1 MHSSHCQAVSRAAL
15 LFTSLAL
22 SSLSACDS
30 ARVRMGDPSAD
41 APIEGNAEI
50 EVIES
55 AATDAAATDCSAL
68 PLPSSADAGR
78 WDSGFTIPGLMGQ
91 YGIVPFVYDL
101 GQEANGQMVAVGSFE
116 FAGQE
121 RVGPAS
127 RLRNGKWEPLRTS
140 WNLPLPP
147 SGFSA
152 TALSPQGELALA
164 THDDFG
170 PRAGQVWFDDG
181 SGVEVI
187 GHFSGLVRSLVFFA
201 GNLWMAGDFTLNEG
215 GVSGLAIWNGTAWS
229 APPGGAADGAV
240 YELYREAN
248 SLFVAGRFQ
257 NVGGIAAK
265 KVAEWNGSRWKAYSL
280 PSGVFV
286 SALARGPGG
295 ELVAGGALPV
305 DGNQTVGSIYRWT
318 GTAWALLGNGVSSG
332 SFAGVVT
339 RLLPFQGKLV
349 VAGCFSHVGGAPESN
364 GSLRALSLASW
375 TGSAWQALDDGTA
388 AVAQTYFNPAA
399 CGDEG
404 PYALW
409 DVQYQRLLSDGSRLW
424 VAGSFPG
431 VAGVASQGLISF
443 NGQSWRS
450 EGQAKWGLS
459 GSLENITVGGPQC
472 KPHALGSVTHAGTA
486 RVSRS
491 VLQFNNGWT
500 PLGTAFPE
508 TVDCRALAVGP
519 SGKTYV
525 GCIDREPNPNT
536 QQQAGRVFEL
546 RSNRWV
552 DLGGALPP
560 VNDLAFDRTGRLWA
574 VGGEQTGYVGR
585 LADNNTFATVE
596 STFNGPIFRLD
607 FAPTAAAGSP
617 GELIVAGAFTQRG
630 SQALNR
636 IARWNGSRWSPLGS
650 GLSSFVLA
658 IEYGSRGIYAST
670 LDEGTGSRFVLGKWN
685 GTAWSELAT
694 AQAGFSDVSEVSFST
709 LLERGGRLIAGGSGE
724 LDDGSAGVFLYD
736 GTRFRGLGGGLNAIF
751 VEAAAVEKGSVWIAG
766 GVTAV
771 GPKGTRVP
779 SLGVARFQLNL

>member
-1 MHSSHCQAVSRAAL
+1 MHSSQRQTAFYRAAM

-22 SSLSACDS
+22 GLLCACAS
-30 ARVRMGDPSAD
+30 PEMGDPITD
-41 APIEGNAEI
+41 APVEASAGI
-50 EVIES
+50 EVNES
-55 AATDAAATDCSAL
+55 SQNELVATDCNAS

-78 WDSGFTIPGLMGQ
+78 WDPSFTIPGLMGQ
-91 YGIVPFVYDL
+91 YGITPFVYDL
-101 GQEANGQMVAVGSFE
+101 ARDPAGQMLAVGSFE
-116 FAGQE
+116 FAGQK
-121 RVGPAS
+121 RVGPAT
-127 RLRNGKWEPLRTS
+127 RLRSGVWEPLRTS

-152 TALSPQGELALA
+152 MALGPQNELALA

-170 PRAGQVWFDDG
+170 PRAGQVWFDTG
-181 SGVEVI
+181 SGVRVI
-187 GHFSGLVRSLVFFA
+187 GNFSGLVRSLVFF
-201 GNLWMAGDFTLNEG
+201 GGKLWMAGDFTLNEG

-240 YELYREAN
+240 YELYRETN
-248 SLFVAGRFQ
+248 SLFIAGRFQ
-257 NVGGIAAK
+257 RIGGIAAQ
-265 KVAEWNGSRWKAYSL
+265 KVAEWNGSTWKAYSL
-280 PSGVFV
+280 PSGLFV
-286 SALARGPGG
+286 SALARGPAG

-318 GTAWALLGNGVSSG
+318 GSSWALLGNGVSSG

-349 VAGCFSHVGGAPESN
+349 VAGCFSHVNGAPES
-364 GSLRALSLASW
+364 SASVRALSLASW
-375 TGSAWQALDDGTA
+375 TGSRWESLDNGTS

-409 DVQYQRLLSDGSRLW
+409 DVQYQRLLSDGARLW
-424 VAGSFPG
+424 VGGSFPG
-431 VAGVASQGLISF
+431 VAGVASQSLISF
-443 NGQSWRS
+443 DGRSFRS

-459 GSLENITVGGPQC
+459 GSLENITEGGPEC
-472 KPHALGSVTHAGTA
+472 RPHALGSVTHAGTTRVA
-486 RVSRS
+486 RT

-500 PLGTAFPE
+500 ALGSALPS
-508 TVDCRALAVGP
+508 TVDCRALAVGA

-525 GCIDREPNPNT
+525 GCIDREPDPVT
-536 QQQAGRVFEL
+536 QRQAGRVYEL
-546 RSNRWV
+546 RSGRWV
-552 DLGGALPP
+552 SIGGALPP

-585 LADNNTFATVE
+585 LADNNIFTTVD

-607 FAPTAAAGSP
+607 FAPTAAAGTA
-617 GELIVAGAFTQRG
+617 GELLVGGAFTQRG
-630 SQALNR
+630 TQVLNR
-636 IARWNGSRWSPLGS
+636 IARWNGSRWFALGS

-658 IEYGSRGIYAST
+658 IEYGSQGIYAST

-685 GTAWSELAT
+685 GTAWTELAT
-694 AQAGFSDVSEVSFST
+694 PQAGISNAADVSFST

-751 VEAAAVEKGSVWIAG
+751 VEAVAVDKGSVWVAG

-771 GPKGTRVP
+771 GSEGSRVP
-779 SLGVARFQLNL
+779 SLGVARFQRNL